1 MSFSAVCRAKSAV
14 PRKGSQSRFALW
26 MTVALL
32 SVAWTAWAAEADR
45 PEAESMPRVSVV
57 DDIEA
62 EKMNHASEYLRQ
74 WKESIRLREEVA
86 VAAAAGD
93 PGAQHRQERI
103 DAWKASGAAI
113 RAAAEAEGRKMT
125 RRETESWL
133 FFAST
138 MPAVE
143 AGYAPWYL
151 EAANEFVAGELV
163 QQDMGEAA
171 KCFRLAA
178 EEGDADGLYG
188 LAACCLVAGDEE
200 TAKTFFAINAARG
213 HAQSADVLKRLEE
226 AEKEKTA
233 PPPETGT
240 ISPAADNH
248 PAEGAEE

>member
-1 MSFSAVCRAKSAV
+1 MALFPDFRTKSAV
-14 PRKGSQSRFALW
+14 LRKGRRSRSALW
-26 MTVALL
+26 MAMALL
-32 SVAWTAWAAEADR
+32 PVARIAWAVEADR
-45 PEAESMPRVSVV
+45 PEAESVQRVSVV
-57 DDIEA
+57 EDIEA
-62 EKMNHASEYLRQ
+62 EEMNHAAEYLRQ

-86 VAAAAGD
+86 TAAAAGD
-93 PGAQHRQERI
+93 PDARQRQARI
-103 DAWKASGAAI
+103 DAWKAGGAAI

-151 EAANEFVAGELV
+151 EAADEFVAGELV
-163 QQDMGEAA
+163 QQDMGAAA

-188 LAACCLVAGDEE
+188 LAVCTLVAGDEE

-213 HAQSADVLKRLEE
+213 HAKSAEVLERLEE
-226 AEKEKTA
+226 AEKEKAA
-233 PPPETGT
+233 PLPETGT
-240 ISPAADNH
+240 ASLAAGDL